1 MASVVLG
8 VFPEREKAEDAITE
22 LESHGFNPKEMSIV
36 MKHTEGVRR
45 LAEDTGGQVIG
56 TTLGGAATGA
66 MIGGIAGLVAAFAIP
81 GLGILFIG
89 GPIAAALGLT
99 GAAATTASGAAT
111 GALAGGILGAL
122 SSTFGLSEEEAR
134 VYERR
139 IDEGGILVAVSA
151 PEDQEETVRRIM
163 GDFEADNLRVI
174 RASEE
179 ITREE
184 RPVRE
189 YGPAYF
195 SEERPKRGRKRS

>member
-8 VFPEREKAEDAITE
+8 VFPEKEKAEDAITE
-22 LESHGFNPKEMSIV
+22 LEAHGFNPKEMSIV
-36 MKHTEGVRR
+36 MKHAEEARR

-56 TTLGGAATGA
+56 ATLGGAATGA

-81 GLGILFIG
+81 GLGIIFIG

-122 SSTFGLSEEEAR
+122 SSTFGLSEEEAK

-151 PEDQEETVRRIM
+151 PEGQEETVRRIM

-174 RASEE
+174 RTSEE

-184 RPVRE
+184 RPIQE